1 MGLTD
6 NSTARTPTAAQVTQ
20 LKSLLAAAATA
31 EATAQAA
38 YAAWVAANTASL
50 EANKA
55 AANYKAY
62 INGYRNQAGVISGD
76 ANL

>member
-55 AANYKAY
+55 AVNYQSQIY
-62 INGYRNQAGVISGD
+62 GYRNPAGVISGD